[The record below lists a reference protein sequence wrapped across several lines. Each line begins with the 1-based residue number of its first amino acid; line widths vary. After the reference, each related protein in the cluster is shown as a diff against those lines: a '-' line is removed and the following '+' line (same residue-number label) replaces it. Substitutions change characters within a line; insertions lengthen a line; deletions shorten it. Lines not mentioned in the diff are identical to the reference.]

1 MPENIRV
8 LLIEDSESD
17 AALISRALARAGFG
31 VADRRVE
38 TAEELRAALRDENW
52 DVIIADYYLPQ
63 FDAPAA
69 LRMLREFALDIPFIV
84 VSGTIGEASA
94 VALMKAG
101 AQDYLMKDSLG
112 RLPPVVEREVAEA
125 RARRDHKRIEE
136 RLRDAQRAES
146 IGVLAG
152 GIAHQFNNILTAV
165 SGNISL
171 ALGEMRRDDQVKQ
184 YLETALD
191 SVQRAAALTRQ
202 LLAYAG
208 KGSFVRL
215 PVPVSGAVEEA
226 VHFLQPS
233 LPPNVQLRTE
243 LTHELPPIHIDPGQM
258 QLLLANLIQNGVEAM
273 GTDKGVVTL
282 KTTCEPGHVVLD
294 VLDTGCGMD
303 AVTQRRVFDP
313 FFTTKFTG
321 RGLGL
326 AAVYGIVKSCNGE
339 ITVESTLGMGTH
351 VRLKFPIAQDKASA
365 PQEEAPSRA
374 GTVLVVDDEESIRKL
389 AVAILSKHGISAIPV
404 STGSQALQSLAA
416 QGASIRAVL
425 LDMAMPDMHGHE
437 ALPKMKML
445 RPDIQ
450 VIVSSGY
457 DDAEVKQHFKGLD
470 VRSFLAKPY
479 TGDQLLAH
487 VLDALDNARK
497 NQ

>member
-1 MPENIRV
+1 
-8 LLIEDSESD
+8 LK
-17 AALISRALARAGFG
+17 
-31 VADRRVE
+31 
-38 TAEELRAALRDENW
+38 AALRDEIW
-52 DVIIADYYLPQ
+52 DVVIADYHLPQ

-69 LRMLREFALDIPFIV
+69 LRMMREFELDIPFIV

-94 VALMKAG
+94 VALMRAG
-101 AQDYLMKDSLG
+101 AQDYLMKDSLV
-112 RLPPVVEREVAEA
+112 RLAPVVEREVAEA
-125 RARRDHKRIEE
+125 RARREHKRIEE

-165 SGNISL
+165 SGNVSL
-171 ALGEMRRDDQVKQ
+171 ALGETRRDEQVEQ
-184 YLETALD
+184 FLQTALD

-215 PVPVSGAVEEA
+215 PVSVPEA
-226 VHFLQPS
+226 VREAVRFFQPS
-233 LPPNVQLRTE
+233 LPPNVQLRTD

-273 GTDKGVVTL
+273 GTDEGAVTVR
-282 KTTCEPGHVVLD
+282 TTSEPGYVVLD

-303 AVTQRRVFDP
+303 AETLRRVFDP

-339 ITVESTLGMGTH
+339 ITLESTLGMGTH
-351 VRLKFPIAQDKASA
+351 VRVKFPIAQGKASGR
-365 PQEEAPSRA
+365 QDLAPSRTGA
-374 GTVLVVDDEESIRKL
+374 VLVVDDEESIRKL
-389 AVAILSKHGISAIPV
+389 AVAILSKQGIPAIPV
-404 STGSQALQSLAA
+404 STGRQALESLAA

-425 LDMAMPDMHGHE
+425 LDMSMPDMHGHE
-437 ALPKMKML
+437 ALPKMKL
-445 RPDIQ
+445 LCPDVQ

-457 DDAEVKQHFKGLD
+457 DDAEVKQRFKGLD
-470 VRSFLAKPY
+470 VRSFLSKPY

-487 VLDALDNARK
+487 VLDALDAVPPENSR
-497 NQ
+497 